1 MERTSTT
8 PARERHDSLPR
19 GGTPASQARHPRVA
33 VGGIAHETNTFSS
46 VPTTMECFRQ
56 RAVLSGSAMIERCA
70 GSRNVLGGMIAA
82 AIAEEVELLP
92 TLFAAAAPGGSVT
105 AATWQSLRDGLL
117 GRLRTRMIG
126 PWPLDGVLLALHG
139 AMVCDDEPDAE
150 GALLSAVRSLIGPDC
165 SLVATLDSHANVSP
179 AMIAAADLLL
189 PYRTYPHVDPFER
202 GQAAVRQIVA
212 LRRGHRAPVTAF
224 RQVPLLT
231 PLPSQRTTGNPP
243 MAEIAATAR
252 AFEQMAGVNAVEIA
266 GGFAYADV
274 AHAGMSLWVTSDRDR
289 PLAEELADRLATVIW
304 AHRERFQTRGR
315 APDDAIDQVL
325 ATPPE
330 GRPVI
335 LAEVADNPGAGATGD
350 GTALLARLIDRGV
363 DGVVLGALVDAE
375 TVTAAWRAGQDA
387 IVPFPLHP
395 ASGEPAPVA
404 ARVLR
409 LSDGC
414 FTERGPMASGGQ
426 TRLGK
431 TALLGIGGVEVVV
444 CERPARA
451 IDPALF
457 ESLGVEPSQRRV
469 VAVKS
474 SVHFRA
480 AFEPIASS
488 IIEVE
493 TPGLSPSDLRTL
505 SYRHVRRPI
514 WPLDR
519 EVRYLD

>member
-1 MERTSTT
+1 MT
-8 PARERHDSLPR
+8 
-19 GGTPASQARHPRVA
+19 
-33 VGGIAHETNTFSS
+33 
-46 VPTTMECFRQ
+46 
-56 RAVLSGSAMIERCA
+56 
-70 GSRNVLGGMIAA
+70 
-82 AIAEEVELLP
+82 
-92 TLFAAAAPGGSVT
+92 
-105 AATWQSLRDGLL
+105 
-117 GRLRTRMIG
+117 G
-126 PWPLDGVLLALHG
+126 PWPVNGVLLALHG

-150 GALLSAVRSLIGPDC
+150 GALLSAVRSLIGPDR
-165 SLVATLDSHANVSP
+165 SLVATLDSHANVSS
-179 AMIAAADLLL
+179 AMIAAADFLL
-189 PYRTYPHVDPFER
+189 PYRTYPHVDPYER
-202 GQAAVRQIVA
+202 GEAAVRQLTA
-212 LRRGHRAPVTAF
+212 LRHGHVAPVTAF

-231 PLPSQRTTGNPP
+231 PLPAQRTTGDTP
-243 MAEIAATAR
+243 MTEILAIAR
-252 AFEQMAGVNAVEIA
+252 AFEQMTGVDAVEIA

-274 AHAGMSLWVTSDRDR
+274 AHAGMSLWVTSKGDP
-289 PLAEELADRLATVIW
+289 PLAEELADRLAAAVW
-304 AHRERFQTRGR
+304 ARRERFQTCGC

-325 ATPPE
+325 AAPPD

-335 LAEVADNPGAGATGD
+335 LAEVADNPGAGAAGH

-363 DGVVLGALVDAE
+363 DGAVLGALVDPE

-387 IVPFPLHP
+387 IVPFGLQR
-395 ASGEPAPVA
+395 ATGEPALVE

-414 FTERGPMASGGQ
+414 FTEQGPMASGGP
-426 TRLGK
+426 TRLGR

-444 CERPARA
+444 CERPTRA

-457 ESLGVEPSQRRV
+457 QSLGVEPRQRRI

-493 TPGLSPSDLRTL
+493 TPGLSPSDLGTL
-505 SYRHVRRPI
+505 PYRHVRRPI